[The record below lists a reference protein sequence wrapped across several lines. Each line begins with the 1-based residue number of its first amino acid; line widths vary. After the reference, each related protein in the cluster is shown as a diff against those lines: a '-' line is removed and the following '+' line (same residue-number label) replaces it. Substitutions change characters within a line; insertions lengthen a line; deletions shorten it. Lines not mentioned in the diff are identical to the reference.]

1 MSASPQTVASA
12 PSSRPRVPFQ
22 VATRRTGHA
31 VARLSLAGQLDL
43 RSAGMLARELLR
55 VEGDVRRVVLDA
67 RGVSFMDAVG
77 LHVLLHA
84 SQRAELGGWELVVIR
99 GSRAIER
106 LCRFPKMARR
116 LRLVGE
122 REALRPLRPPP
133 DPSVT
138 GPVRATPSAGADQ
151 GGRLLR

>member
-1 MSASPQTVASA
+1 MLDASPQTVASA
-12 PSSRPRVPFQ
+12 PLGRPRVPFQ
-22 VATRRTGHA
+22 VTTQRIGRA

-43 RSAGMLARELLR
+43 RSAGILARELLR
-55 VEGDVRRVVLDA
+55 VEGDVQRVVLDA

-99 GSRAIER
+99 GSQAIER
-106 LCRFPKMARR
+106 LFRFPQIACR

-122 REALRPLRPPP
+122 REGLR
-133 DPSVT
+133 S
-138 GPVRATPSAGADQ
+138 
-151 GGRLLR
+151 